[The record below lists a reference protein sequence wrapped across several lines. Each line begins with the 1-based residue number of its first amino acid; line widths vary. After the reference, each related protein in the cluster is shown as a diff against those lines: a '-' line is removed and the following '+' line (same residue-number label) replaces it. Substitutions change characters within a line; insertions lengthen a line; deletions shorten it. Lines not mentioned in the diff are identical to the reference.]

1 MTDYLVTMESAWVV
15 RDVRTVDDAIG
26 IAIGEAGKRLN
37 PTAKYV
43 EIEAGESGCPYCEE
57 SLNCGLVVA
66 NTGLVG
72 LVLEMKVFRA
82 ESAEHAE
89 RIAKSVVGKAL
100 GDVPL
105 KVLETT
111 AIGESKAEPPAP
123 ARPAPSDRSA
133 GQARPAGRDGRR
145 PPGRGPFKR

>member
-1 MTDYLVTMESAWVV
+1 MTDYLVTMESAWVI
-15 RDVRTVDDAIG
+15 RDVRSLDDAIG

-37 PTAKYV
+37 PAAKYV
-43 EIEAGESGCPYCEE
+43 EIEAGKVGCPYCEE

-82 ESAEHAE
+82 ESAEHAQ
-89 RIAKSVVGKAL
+89 RIAKSVIGKAL

-105 KVLETT
+105 KILETT
-111 AIGESKAEPPAP
+111 PIPERKAAEPAAP
-123 ARPAPSDRSA
+123 AK
-133 GQARPAGRDGRR
+133 PAGRR
-145 PPGRGPFKR
+145 PAKR